1 MEGRKAPETRRGTEK
16 PKGLETPS
24 LDVGTKVEV
33 TRLDGTKGSDVFSG
47 LAHIGGK
54 EYHVFARFQDHTV
67 AYRILPPEELD
78 ARAATDRRLAA
89 MQEAYDNDLDA
100 SIKAAGLTGEEAQK
114 TRAALVKRGLEII
127 TDSIWR
133 KEPEPFMVKQIQEG
147 IEKPEETT
155 PVSLGELQRQHGEL
169 AREADRAYQADD
181 QQKYNGLILQV
192 RALETQINKRRQALS
207 PDAEPEERAMIV
219 NETEGFVS
227 PLPDALYDEGLDGA
241 QARVAQL
248 EQEMDTAEKAGNAAA
263 YVTAQDERNR
273 HRAMLPVLE
282 RVQTLQE
289 TAKEQADL
297 LKQAKEAGVARV
309 KAERQTVK
317 VQRDFWRNAEDAV
330 KAQLDEMDLQ
340 MQGIRE
346 GLRTNLG
353 PDAGAKREALEAR
366 YARIHERLKK
376 AQQEL
381 MALETAHVDVTFDP
395 DQKIDGAQTALYRS
409 LRDLWTEQP
418 DQVGAFA
425 EQALASE
432 KTPESTR
439 AILNVFD
446 RDAKEG
452 VFTHEEPLIPAET
465 REERMKAEQ
474 DLEEGRVD
482 VEELKEQAE
491 WSAQF
496 ENMPDLRRAGIIN
509 ERADLD
515 AWMDTYYR
523 VIFALNKL
531 GLTPADEGLP
541 ESYNALMD
549 LKDSRGFVGKLFG
562 KKTDRVKGFEKLAD
576 VHYRYV
582 DSGKVDMT
590 GYVAR
595 AKLRA
600 AAHQKQMTN
609 AGRGT
614 IIG

>member
-1 MEGRKAPETRRGTEK
+1 MEGRQTPEINKRPEK
-16 PKGLETPS
+16 PEGHETPS

-47 LAHIGGK
+47 LAHIGGR
-54 EYHVFARFQDHTV
+54 EYQVFARFQDHTV
-67 AYRILPPEELD
+67 AYRILPPEELN
-78 ARAATDRRLAA
+78 ARAAADRRLAA
-89 MQEAYDNDLDA
+89 MQEAYDHDLDA
-100 SIKAAGLTGEEAQK
+100 SIKAAGLTGEEAKK
-114 TRAALVKRGLEII
+114 TRAALVRRGLEIV
-127 TDSIWR
+127 TDSVWR
-133 KEPEPFMVKQIQEG
+133 KEPEPFMVKKIQEG
-147 IEKPEETT
+147 IEKPEEAT

-169 AREADRAYQADD
+169 TREADRAYQANDE
-181 QQKYNGLILQV
+181 QTYNGLILQI
-192 RALETQINKRRQALS
+192 RALETHINQRRQALS
-207 PDAEPEERAMIV
+207 PKAEPEERTIIA
-219 NETEGFVS
+219 NETEGFVE

-241 QARVAQL
+241 QARVAKL
-248 EQEMDTAEKAGNAAA
+248 EQEMDEAEKAGDAAA
-263 YVTAQDERNR
+263 YVTAQDERRR

-289 TAKEQADL
+289 TAKDQAVL
-297 LKQAKEAGVARV
+297 FKQTKEAGGARL

-317 VQRDFWRNAEDAV
+317 VQRDLWRNAEEAV

-346 GLRTNLG
+346 GLRTDLG
-353 PDAGAKREALEAR
+353 PDAGEKREALEAR
-366 YARIHERLKK
+366 YARIHERLEK

-395 DQKIDGAQTALYRS
+395 DQKIDGAQTGLYRA
-409 LRDLWTEQP
+409 LRDLWMEQP
-418 DQVGAFA
+418 DQVSAFA

-432 KTPESTR
+432 KTSESTR
-439 AILNVFD
+439 TILNVFD

-452 VFTHEEPLIPAET
+452 VFTHEEPLIPMET
-465 REERMKAEQ
+465 PEERMEAEQ

-482 VEELKEQAE
+482 VEGLKEQAE

-496 ENMPDLRRAGIIN
+496 ESMPDLRQAGIVE
-509 ERADLD
+509 ERSDLD
-515 AWMDTYYR
+515 AWMETYYR
-523 VIFALNKL
+523 VIYALNQL

-549 LKDSRGFVGKLFG
+549 LKDSRGFFGKLVG
-562 KKTDRVKGFEKLAD
+562 KKTDRVKGFDKLAD

-590 GYVAR
+590 GYVER